1 MDPTCALD
9 RDGLEAQRQ
18 RYARLAAD
26 VQRLERRAEALV
38 VEFREG
44 FDRRL
49 LDEALEVER
58 ACCPFFVFELEE
70 GRRRLTATVQ
80 EPGQLPALGALEQA
94 IGARGPRVSS
104 AHGRGEHRSALRG
117 DP

>member
-18 RYARLAAD
+18 RYARLAPD

-44 FDRRL
+44 FDRPL
-49 LDEALEVER
+49 LDETLAIER
-58 ACCPFFVFELEE
+58 ACCPFFVFGLEE
-70 GRRRLTATVQ
+70 AERRLTAAVQ
-80 EPGQLPALGALEQA
+80 TAGQLAALDALEQA
-94 IGARGPRVSS
+94 IRARRPRVWSR
-104 AHGRGEHRSALRG
+104 HGEHRPALRG